1 MLSVLIAD
9 DEFIEREG
17 ISLLLGQSPY
27 EFRIYMAGNGEEAM
41 RCLEENDIDILFTDI
56 KMPFMDGLELL
67 IQANRKFRGLKIV
80 IFSAFADFNYAKTA
94 LENKVLHYFLK
105 PVDPDEFQE
114 VLAEVVEAAMEEES
128 KLKRY
133 WEGGGA
139 DGINSFL
146 TQKGPA
152 PEELEQLFHGWEAC
166 SPQLFDLQDETETAI
181 AAFFNGLEERFG
193 ENARC
198 ICVSEGI
205 FLLLQKSGPF
215 AEKSRRETEI
225 TEYFMHCGIR
235 QACVILGGHGIK
247 LEALP
252 EEYHKMEEMLR
263 FHFFVDG
270 NQIFYAEEGVGESG
284 KAELIIGRIVNEICH
299 GIENGNL
306 SYVEENLVL
315 LRKELR
321 SHISNSQ
328 IYVKYLYANL
338 LKKLLEKAEEKGRP
352 EGGDKVFKEYLDQL
366 FYENSLSGIHN
377 FMLTLAGQLIPS
389 AASENKSSSEQ
400 KRVIRS
406 VMKIVEERYQED
418 ISLQSIAEEVYLSP
432 SYLSYLFK
440 KEVGVSL
447 IKYITMIRL
456 DKAKELLRSGNMKV
470 SDIAASVGYQNYSYF
485 NIAFKNNVGESPA
498 QYREHAE

>member
-17 ISLLLGQSPY
+17 ISFLLGQSLY
-27 EFRIYMAGNGEEAM
+27 EFRIYMAENGEEAM

-67 IQANRKFRGLKIV
+67 VLANQKFRSLKIV

-94 LENKVLHYFLK
+94 LENRVLHYFLK
-105 PVDPDEFQE
+105 PVDPDEFQK
-114 VLAEVVEAAMEEES
+114 VLTEVVESAMEEES

-146 TQKGPA
+146 TRKGPA
-152 PEELEQLFHGWEAC
+152 PEELEQLFHTWETC
-166 SPQLFDLQDETETAI
+166 SPQLFDLQEEKETAI
-181 AAFFNGLEERFG
+181 ADFFDGLEARYG
-193 ENARC
+193 EEARC
-198 ICVSEGI
+198 ITVSEGI
-205 FLLLQKSGPF
+205 FLLLRKHRPS
-215 AEKSRRETEI
+215 EKKEEAGI
-225 TEYFMHCGIR
+225 TEYLAQCGIL
-235 QACVILGGHGIK
+235 QACVILGGCGVR
-247 LEALP
+247 LEDLP
-252 EEYHKMEEMLR
+252 EEFHKMEEMLR

-270 NQIFYAEEGVGESG
+270 NQIFYAREGVGESG
-284 KAELIIGRIVNEICH
+284 KAELIIGRIVKEICH
-299 GIENGNL
+299 GIDNGSL
-306 SYVEENLVL
+306 AYISENLVL
-315 LRKELR
+315 LREELR
-321 SHISNSQ
+321 SHISDSQ

-338 LKKLLEKAEEKGRP
+338 LKKLLEKAGEKEAP
-352 EGGDKVFKEYLDQL
+352 AGDGNAFKDYLDQL
-366 FYENSLSGIHN
+366 FSENSLSGIHN
-377 FMLTLAGQLIPS
+377 FMLSLAGKLIPS
-389 AASENKSSSEQ
+389 AVSENKSSSEQ

-406 VMKIVEERYQED
+406 VMEIVEKRYQED

-456 DKAKELLRSGNMKV
+456 DKAKELLRSGNMRI
-470 SDIAASVGYQNYSYF
+470 SDIAAKVGYQNYSYLY
-485 NIAFKNNVGESPA
+485 IAFKNNVGESPA
-498 QYREHAE
+498 QYREHSV

>member
-41 RCLEENDIDILFTDI
+41 HCLEENDIDILFTDI

-67 IQANRKFRGLKIV
+67 IQANQKFRGLKIV

-94 LENKVLHYFLK
+94 LEHKVLHYFLK
-105 PVDPDEFQE
+105 PVDPDEFQT
-114 VLAEVVEAAMEEES
+114 VLAEVVEAALEEES

-139 DGINSFL
+139 DEINSFL
-146 TQKGPA
+146 MQKGPA
-152 PEELEQLFHGWEAC
+152 PQELEQLFHGWEVC

-181 AAFFNGLEERFG
+181 ANFFDGLDTRFG
-193 ENARC
+193 NNARC
-198 ICVSEGI
+198 ITVSEGI
-205 FLLLQKSGPF
+205 FLLLQKEEPF
-215 AEKSRRETEI
+215 SDKGRREAEI
-225 TEYFMHCGIR
+225 KEYFVQCGIR
-235 QACVILGGHGIK
+235 QACVILGGYGIK
-247 LEALP
+247 LEDLP
-252 EEYHKMEEMLR
+252 QEFRKMEEMLR

-270 NQIFYAEEGVGESG
+270 NQIFYIDEGVGNTG

-306 SYVEENLVL
+306 SYIGENLVL
-315 LRKELR
+315 LREELR
-321 SHISNSQ
+321 SHINNSQ

-338 LKKLLEKAEEKGRP
+338 LKKILEKSGEKGMP
-352 EGGDKVFKEYLDQL
+352 EGGEDAFKEYLDKL
-366 FYENSLSGIHN
+366 FSENSLSGIHN
-377 FMLTLAGQLIPS
+377 FMLTLAGRLLPS
-389 AASENKSSSEQ
+389 AASEKKSSSEQ

-406 VMKIVEERYQED
+406 VMEIVEKRYQED
-418 ISLQSIAEEVYLSP
+418 ISLQSIAEEVFLSP

-456 DKAKELLRSGNMKV
+456 DKAKELLRSGNMRI
-470 SDIAASVGYQNYSYF
+470 SDIAARVGYQNYSYF
-485 NIAFKNNVGESPA
+485 NIAFKNNIGESPA